1 MPVTGEILEQLGDNT
16 HRASWWLSSDLIE
29 TRTSSKAGIVLNSPR
44 LNGCGALFIVTY
56 TLTEEQSMS
65 VVDFSLEG
73 KVAIVT
79 GGSRGIGR
87 SIAIGLAEAG
97 ANVAIAA
104 RKPEALE
111 EAVAAVNATGRRGI
125 GIPTNVRELDSL
137 QALVDQTKAE
147 FGRVD
152 ILVNNAATNPIFGPV
167 DNVDERAWD
176 VVMNTNVKSAFFLAK
191 AAREAMK
198 EHGEG
203 GSIINV
209 SSVGGIRAS
218 AQLPIYSVSKAAI
231 IMLTQVLATQWGEDN
246 IRVNCIAPGLIKTD
260 FSRALWDSGDAAGVE
275 SNDVALGRIG
285 MPDEMAGGVVY
296 LVSPAASFVTG
307 QTLVL
312 DGGGIL

>member
-1 MPVTGEILEQLGDNT
+1 
-16 HRASWWLSSDLIE
+16 
-29 TRTSSKAGIVLNSPR
+29 
-44 LNGCGALFIVTY
+44 
-56 TLTEEQSMS
+56 MS
-65 VVDFSLEG
+65 VINFSLEG

-87 SIAIGLAEAG
+87 SIAIGLAESG
-97 ANVAIAA
+97 ADVAIAA
-104 RKPEALE
+104 RKPESLE
-111 EAVAAVNATGRRGI
+111 EAVGAVQATGRRGL

-137 QALVDQTKAE
+137 QALVDQTKAK

-152 ILVNNAATNPIFGPV
+152 ILINNAATNPVFGPV

-203 GSIINV
+203 GSIVNV

-218 AQLPIYSVSKAAI
+218 VQLPIYSISKAAI
-231 IMLTQVLATQWGEDN
+231 IMMTQVLAAQWGKDN
-246 IRVNCIAPGLIKTD
+246 IRVNCIAPGLIKTE
-260 FSRALWDSGDAAGVE
+260 FSRALWDSGDAAGAE
-275 SNDVALGRIG
+275 SNNVALGRIG

-296 LVSPAASFVTG
+296 LASPAGAFVTG

-312 DGGGIL
+312 DGGGVL